1 MCSSVFLC
9 AQVCACD
16 LLLMNRE
23 WKITAGKRSGSWQN
37 KPCAQELPS
46 QDPICPI
53 KKQLQANAS
62 SVIGFYG
69 GGTEA
74 KKTSMCFHALEKV
87 QKAPEKDLDEVNPGN
102 PRMH

>member
-1 MCSSVFLC
+1 MRFYVPRYVHVIYYLWTGS
-9 AQVCACD
+9 
-16 LLLMNRE
+16 
-23 WKITAGKRSGSWQN
+23 GKSQQERDQARDETN
-37 KPCAQELPS
+37 PAQELPS

-53 KKQLQANAS
+53 KKQLQADAS
-62 SVIGFYG
+62 SVIFLW

-102 PRMH
+102 PRIY